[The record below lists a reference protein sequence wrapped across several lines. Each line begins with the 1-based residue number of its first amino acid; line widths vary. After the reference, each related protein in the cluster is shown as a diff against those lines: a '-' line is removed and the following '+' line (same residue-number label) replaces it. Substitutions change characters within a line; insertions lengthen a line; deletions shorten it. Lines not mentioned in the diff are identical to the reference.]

1 MKISTSPSLWNH
13 SSQIR
18 KTRFEIG
25 QALWT
30 SLELSASLAA
40 PSRSRFWLT
49 ADAFEKLRYSKVIYS
64 FVVATFFPINLTH
77 REEGAKVYSL
87 CMCTRCVYV
96 CGVCVCVV
104 SIMCMHIC
112 EFARTWPTNRRR
124 ILRSIFYPA
133 WKRYGERER
142 RIKYSRRSRWQPK
155 VARKLNWRTPRH
167 ESGAFDRKNSST
179 TLWFPFCRVRAIGGL
194 LERF

>member
-1 MKISTSPSLWNH
+1 MNIVGTIGVARSALTL
-13 SSQIR
+13 
-18 KTRFEIG
+18 EI
-25 QALWT
+25 
-30 SLELSASLAA
+30 
-40 PSRSRFWLT
+40 
-49 ADAFEKLRYSKVIYS
+49 
-64 FVVATFFPINLTH
+64 LTH
-77 REEGAKVYSL
+77 SWRVRKAEIFESHLLLCRGNFLPNKSYSQRR
-87 CMCTRCVYV
+87 RCESLFSVYV
-96 CGVCVCVV
+96 HALCVCVWCVCVCVV
-104 SIMCMHIC
+104 SIMCMRIC